1 MSLISIG
8 DVSVTPCCTC
18 VAKYQWDMH
27 NFWICCKD
35 SEDMLVSPE
44 FLAAHDSSPII
55 WSQLAFYPKGKTNKY
70 NACFSIFVKIISRCA
85 DVDIT
90 EVTLSLFNDEHE
102 LISRVFKQPT
112 HTDASL
118 WGAEKFIHRSVAKE
132 KVMSKKEPNDNLTI
146 YLTMKTKK
154 SQGSMGVLRF
164 GKHIES
170 INNDYEKLLN
180 NEAFTDIK
188 LEIVGDKSIR
198 AHRII
203 LSRRSPVFSFI
214 LMGRL
219 NQAQEHKIVSVPIY
233 ISYNVCLEMLR
244 FMYTERV
251 NDMDAIA
258 DELLIAAS
266 EYCIEDLKRLC
277 EMSLIKNLNVD
288 NVIQRL
294 ELAHSCG
301 AETLKATAIGFM
313 AVHSGLLIQKRE
325 YRAMATDVSYEV
337 YTAHYNRFT

>member
-164 GKHIES
+164 G
-170 INNDYEKLLN
+170 
-180 NEAFTDIK
+180 
-188 LEIVGDKSIR
+188 DKSIR